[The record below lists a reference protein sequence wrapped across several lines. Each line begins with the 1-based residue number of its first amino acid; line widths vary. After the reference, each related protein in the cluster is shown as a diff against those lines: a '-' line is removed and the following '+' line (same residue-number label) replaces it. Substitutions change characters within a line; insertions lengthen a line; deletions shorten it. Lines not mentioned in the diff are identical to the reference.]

1 MKAQSKM
8 ETKPFTGK
16 RIVVR
21 TPHSVDDV
29 LNRLRSVMGSTTVP
43 DILSLAKAQPSQA
56 EFARQTE
63 ERFVG
68 ESGFMLFHVIDHS
81 GWLPIYGIKRRAV
94 RWILGNPLLAITMIR
109 HDITAGLFAPVELLV
124 TDNPGDGGST
134 ITYLLP
140 SSLMVIEENKPLLDA
155 ALDLDK
161 KLADLV
167 AHGAGSD

>member
-1 MKAQSKM
+1 MKVEAKM
-8 ETKPFTGK
+8 ETLPFTGK

-21 TPHSVDDV
+21 TPRGVDDV

-43 DILSLAKAQPSQA
+43 DILALAKAQPSEA
-56 EFARQTE
+56 EFTRQVE

-68 ESGFMLFHVIDHS
+68 ASGFMLFHVIDHS

-124 TDNPGDGGST
+124 TDNSEGGGST
-134 ITYLLP
+134 ITYVLP

-161 KLADLV
+161 KLVALV
-167 AHGAGSD
+167 AHGAGTN